1 MNFLLDTTA
10 FSDLMREH
18 PKLDAR
24 LATVVPADQVL
35 ICTMVRGEIQY
46 GIERLP
52 SGKRRHELETKA
64 FKLFNVLSCEPVPE
78 KAGDYY
84 AKVKLSRQR
93 KGLTLD
99 ENDLWIAATAMV
111 LDAVLITRDSDFRH
125 LDGLKVDDWT
135 R

>member
-18 PKLDAR
+18 PKLNAR
-24 LATVVPADQVL
+24 LATVALTDQVL

-52 SGKRRHELETKA
+52 AGKRRHDLETKA
-64 FKLFNVLSCEPVPE
+64 FNLFNVLPCEPVPE

-99 ENDLWIAATAMV
+99 ENDLWIAATAIA
-111 LDAVLITRDSDFRH
+111 LDAVLITRDSDFQH

>member
-1 MNFLLDTTA
+1 
-10 FSDLMREH
+10 MREH

>member
-18 PKLDAR
+18 PKLGAR
-24 LATVVPADQVL
+24 LATVALIDRVL
-35 ICTMVRGEIQY
+35 ICTVVRGEIQY

-52 SGKRRHELETKA
+52 AGKRRHVLESKA
-64 FKLFNVLSCEPVPE
+64 FKLFNVLPCEPVPE

-84 AKVKLSRQR
+84 AKVKLARQL

-99 ENDLWIAATAMV
+99 ENDLWIAATAMA
-111 LDAVLITRDSDFRH
+111 LDAVLITRDSDFEP

>member
-24 LATVVPADQVL
+24 LATVALTDQVL

-52 SGKRRHELETKA
+52 AGKRRHDLETKA
-64 FKLFNVLSCEPVPE
+64 FKLFNVLPCEPVPE

-99 ENDLWIAATAMV
+99 ENDLWIAATAIAI
-111 LDAVLITRDSDFRH
+111 DAVLITRDSDFQH

>member
-18 PKLDAR
+18 PKLEAR
-24 LATVVPADQVL
+24 LATVALTDRVL
-35 ICTMVRGEIQY
+35 ICTVVRGEIQY

-52 SGKRRHELETKA
+52 AGKRRHDLENKA
-64 FKLFNVLSCEPVPE
+64 FKLFSVLPCEPVPE

-84 AKVKLSRQR
+84 AKVKLARQL

-99 ENDLWIAATAMV
+99 ENNLWIAATAMA
-111 LDAVLITRDSDFRH
+111 LDAVLITRDSDFEP

>member
-24 LATVVPADQVL
+24 LATVALTDQVL

-52 SGKRRHELETKA
+52 AGKRRHDLETKA
-64 FKLFNVLSCEPVPE
+64 FKLLNVLPCESVPE

-99 ENDLWIAATAMV
+99 ENDLWIAATAIA
-111 LDAVLITRDSDFRH
+111 LDAVLITRDSDFQH

>member
-18 PKLDAR
+18 PKLGAR
-24 LATVVPADQVL
+24 LATVAPTDQVL

-99 ENDLWIAATAMV
+99 ENDLWIAATAMA
-111 LDAVLITRDSDFRH
+111 LDAVLITRDSDFQH